1 MMGKLVKVKKES
13 EKNISGIVEKDKAQ
27 EEVIF
32 QEKPQICLIDIE
44 DKIKDNL
51 TKKGLNV
58 ESGTLGK
65 AIKVP
70 NEDNYNSNSHKCL
83 PNLSFPPNLHEYEI
97 IVLDLENK
105 DVIPYNVGH
114 HSKKYIQGFS
124 DGFFLSQ
131 YPENLF
137 DPRPYG
143 SYILRCEITKN
154 TSHPVILIVF
164 ATDSIRK
171 EYQFA
176 SCTSSGIQL
185 EGKQTYYLYSF
196 CQKIP
201 YSNNKFGRELIV
213 QKEPKIPSELSIL
226 SELLSKYSEGATY
239 HIVFSNPDLNK
250 ETEVFLPLIKN
261 SHGEIVSFLRF
272 FDNCRLFVFPQI
284 MDKSL
289 FLEELLINQLPTLWP
304 ELFTFNSKF
313 KWLEQEAYMLPNVEH
328 LLEEKESL
336 IKRFDKEIERKEKEI
351 EANYKKYECLHRLL
365 TESGDELVKSVK
377 AFLEWL
383 GFEKIRIMD
392 EASEGLLEEDLQVEI
407 EDGLLVIE
415 IKGIG
420 GTSTDG
426 QCSQIEKI
434 KNRRMQ
440 ERRNFDVFGL
450 YIVNHQRY
458 QPPLL
463 RENPPFKKEQ
473 IQDAENDKRGLLTTW
488 QLFNLYFSIKNGC
501 ISKEEARKAL
511 LKFGLIEFS
520 PQNCVSLG
528 EPVKILHDGKVVLLD
543 LSPKMKTNDE
553 LIIKRADR
561 YIKTQILEIQVND
574 KKVEFVDSGPVGIK
588 IKIPVKKSDELLLK
602 SNASL
607 DIS

>member
-1 MMGKLVKVKKES
+1 MGKLVKGKKES
-13 EKNISGIVEKDKAQ
+13 EKNISGIVEKDKVQ

-44 DKIKDNL
+44 DKIKENL

-65 AIKVP
+65 AIKVS

-83 PNLSFPPNLHEYEI
+83 SNLSFPPNLHEYEI

-105 DVIPYNVGH
+105 EVIPYNVGH

-143 SYILRCEITKN
+143 SYVLRCEIAKN
-154 TSHPVILIVF
+154 NGHQFILIIF
-164 ATDSIRK
+164 ASAYVKK

-176 SCTSSGIQL
+176 TYTSSGTHL
-185 EGKQTYYLYSF
+185 EEVQTYYNYDF
-196 CQKIP
+196 CSKIP
-201 YSNNKFGRELIV
+201 YATNKFGRELVI
-213 QKEPKIPSELSIL
+213 QKESD
-226 SELLSKYSEGATY
+226 LLNLHDFLNKYSEGATY
-239 HIVFSNPDLNK
+239 HIFFSNPDINK

-261 SHGEIVSFLRF
+261 SHGEIVSFFRF
-272 FDNCRLFVFPQI
+272 FDNCLLFVFPQI
-284 MDKSL
+284 VEKSS
-289 FLEELLINQLPTLWP
+289 FLEELLTNQLPTLWP
-304 ELFTFNSKF
+304 NLFPFNSKF

-336 IKRFDKEIERKEKEI
+336 IKRFDAEIEQKEKEI

-383 GFEKIRIMD
+383 GFKKIRIMD
-392 EASEGLLEEDLQVEI
+392 DASEGLLEEDLQVDT

-440 ERRNFDVFGL
+440 ERQNFDVFGL

-463 RENPPFKKEQ
+463 RENPPFKREQ
-473 IQDAENDKRGLLTTW
+473 IQDAESDKRGLLTTW

-511 LKFGLIEFS
+511 LKYGLIEFS
-520 PQNCVSLG
+520 PQNCVSLD
-528 EPVKILHDGKVVLLD
+528 EPVKILHNGKVILLD

-553 LIIKRADR
+553 LIIKREHR
-561 YIKTQILEIQVND
+561 YIKTQILGIQVND
-574 KKVEFVDSGPVGIK
+574 KKVEFVESGPVGIELK
-588 IKIPVKKSDELLLK
+588 VPVKKSDELFLK
-602 SNASL
+602 SNNSL
-607 DIS
+607 DAS

>member
-1 MMGKLVKVKKES
+1 MMGKLVKGKKES
-13 EKNISGIVEKDKAQ
+13 GKNISGIVEKDKVQ

-32 QEKPQICLIDIE
+32 QEKPQICFIDIE

-70 NEDNYNSNSHKCL
+70 NEDNYNSKSHKCL

-97 IVLDLENK
+97 IVLDLESK
-105 DVIPYNVGH
+105 EVIPYNVGH
-114 HSKKYIQGFS
+114 HSKDYIQGFS

-143 SYILRCEITKN
+143 SYQLGCEIAKN
-154 TSHPVILIVF
+154 KDHLLILIVF
-164 ATDSIRK
+164 AAAYTEK
-171 EYQFA
+171 KYQFA
-176 SCTSSGIQL
+176 AYTSSGIQL
-185 EGKQTYYLYSF
+185 GGTQTHYLYSF

-201 YSNNKFGRELIV
+201 YSNNKFGKELIV
-213 QKEPKIPSELSIL
+213 QKEPEIL
-226 SELLSKYSEGATY
+226 NQILSKYSEGATF
-239 HIVFSNPDLNK
+239 HIVFSNPDIDK
-250 ETEVFLPLIKN
+250 DTEVFMPLIKN

-272 FDNCRLFVFPQI
+272 FDNCMLFVFPQI
-284 MDKSL
+284 VEKSS
-289 FLEELLINQLPTLWP
+289 FLEELLTNQLPTLWP
-304 ELFTFNSKF
+304 NLFPFNSKF

-336 IKRFDKEIERKEKEI
+336 IKRFDTEIEQKEKEI
-351 EANYKKYECLHRLL
+351 ESNYKKYECLHRLL
-365 TESGDELVKSVK
+365 TESGDELVRSVK
-377 AFLEWL
+377 TFLEWL
-383 GFEKIRIMD
+383 GFEKIKIMD
-392 EASEGLLEEDLQVEI
+392 DASEGLLEEDLQVDT

-434 KNRRMQ
+434 KNRRMN
-440 ERRNFDVFGL
+440 ERQSFDVFGL

-463 RENPPFKKEQ
+463 RENPPFKIEQ
-473 IQDAENDKRGLLTTW
+473 IQDAEYDKRGLLTTW
-488 QLFNLYFSIKNGC
+488 QLFNLYYSIKDGC
-501 ISKEEARKAL
+501 ISKEEARKSL
-511 LKFGLIEFS
+511 LKPGLIEFS

-528 EPVKILHDGKVVLLD
+528 EPVKILHDGKVILLD
-543 LSPKMKTNDE
+543 MSPKMKINDE
-553 LIIKRADR
+553 LIIKREDR

-574 KKVEFVDSGPVGIK
+574 KKVEFVDSGPVGIELK
-588 IKIPVKKSDELLLK
+588 VPIKKSDELFLK
-602 SNASL
+602 SNNSL
-607 DIS
+607 DAS

>member
-1 MMGKLVKVKKES
+1 MMGKLVKGKKES
-13 EKNISGIVEKDKAQ
+13 EKNISGIVEKDKVQ

-105 DVIPYNVGH
+105 DVIQYNVGH

-143 SYILRCEITKN
+143 SYQLGCEIAKN
-154 TSHPVILIVF
+154 QDHLLILIVF
-164 ATDSIRK
+164 AAAYVKK

-176 SCTSSGIQL
+176 AYTSSGTHL
-185 EGKQTYYLYSF
+185 ESMQTYSNYDF
-196 CQKIP
+196 CSKIP
-201 YSNNKFGRELIV
+201 YSNNKFGRELVI
-213 QKEPKIPSELSIL
+213 QKELDL
-226 SELLSKYSEGATY
+226 LNLHDFLSKYSEGATY
-239 HIVFSNPDLNK
+239 HIVFSNSDINK

-272 FDNCRLFVFPQI
+272 FDNYMLFVFPQI
-284 MDKSL
+284 VEKSS
-289 FLEELLINQLPTLWP
+289 FLEELLTDQLPTFCP
-304 ELFTFNSKF
+304 DLFPFNSKF

-336 IKRFDKEIERKEKEI
+336 IKRFDTEIERKEKEI

-392 EASEGLLEEDLQVEI
+392 EASEGLLEEDLQVET

-434 KNRRMQ
+434 KNRRMK
-440 ERRNFDVFGL
+440 ERRNFDIFGL

-463 RENPPFKKEQ
+463 RENPPFKREQ
-473 IQDAENDKRGLLTTW
+473 IQDAENDERGLLTTW
-488 QLFNLYFSIKNGC
+488 QLFNLYYSIKDGC

-511 LKFGLIEFS
+511 LKSGLIEFS

-528 EPVKILHDGKVVLLD
+528 EPVRILHDGKVILLD

-553 LIIKRADR
+553 LIIKREDR

-574 KKVEFVDSGPVGIK
+574 KK
-588 IKIPVKKSDELLLK
+588 L
-602 SNASL
+602 SL
-607 DIS
+607 